1 MESITQTAQP
11 TQAAANLA
19 WLTLVGAFAFG
30 LLVGW
35 YVYYINRYRKGD
47 VQWSDLVTLVGI
59 IGGTAVLSLFP
70 QGTAL
75 FGAYGVGLA
84 VGFFG
89 YFIVLQIMVRIS
101 RNFDVDWFL
110 DGRRLVPGP
119 DGEPV
124 VYVPGVEE
132 VRAGGIG
139 LAARRDSGPTQ

>member
-1 MESITQTAQP
+1 MEPVTQLAQ
-11 TQAAANLA
+11 TTEAAANLT
-19 WLTLVGAFAFG
+19 WLPLVGAFAFG

-47 VQWSDLVTLVGI
+47 VQWSDLVTLIGI

-75 FGAYGVGLA
+75 FGAYGLGLA
-84 VGFFG
+84 VGFYA

-101 RNFDVDWFL
+101 KNFNVDWFL

-119 DGEPV
+119 DGKPV
-124 VYVPGVEE
+124 VYVPGAEE
-132 VRAGGIG
+132 IRAGGQG
-139 LAARRDSGPTQ
+139 MASRPDSGPMQ

>member
-1 MESITQTAQP
+1 MDPVTETLETALV
-11 TQAAANLA
+11 ASKLA
-19 WLTLVGAFAFG
+19 WLPLTGAFAFG

-47 VQWSDLVTLVGI
+47 VQWSDLVTLIGI

-75 FGAYGVGLA
+75 FGAYGLGLA
-84 VGFFG
+84 VGFFT

-101 RNFDVDWFL
+101 KNFNVDWFL

-119 DGEPV
+119 DGKPV
-124 VYVPGVEE
+124 VYVPGAEE
-132 VRAGGIG
+132 VRAGGQG
-139 LAARRDSGPTQ
+139 MASRPESGPMQ